1 MFIKLAEIEER
12 FAQRHPV
19 IYSMAEAATMMLMF
33 AVPIGLLIVFGERL
47 K

>member
-1 MFIKLAEIEER
+1 MFIKLAEIEEQ

-19 IYSMAEAATMMLMF
+19 IYSMAESATVMLIF
-33 AVPIGLLIVFGERL
+33 AVPTALLIVFGERL